1 MKKETLKNY
10 KKFGNWR
17 LPQLSRLPAP
27 LKRHRS
33 QETTRHKIIK
43 CDGGCHSKSKTWQ
56 KGYNSQTSMLQNAA
70 TMLIFG

>member
-1 MKKETLKNY
+1 MEATPA
-10 KKFGNWR
+10 F
-17 LPQLSRLPAP
+17 PAP

-70 TMLIFG
+70 TMLIFRQKELIPR